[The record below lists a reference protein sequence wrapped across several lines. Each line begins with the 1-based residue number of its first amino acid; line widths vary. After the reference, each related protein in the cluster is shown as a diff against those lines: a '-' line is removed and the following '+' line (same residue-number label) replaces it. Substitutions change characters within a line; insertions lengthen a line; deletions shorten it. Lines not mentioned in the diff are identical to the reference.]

1 MSVANDKWDSD
12 TVPLW
17 RTGPRRRAFMVRD
30 AVQFHSNFLSFHGN
44 LWAWN
49 SVGTIADIVIGGP

>member
-30 AVQFHSNFLSFHGN
+30 AVQTRFTVIFYPFTATSGL
-44 LWAWN
+44 
-49 SVGTIADIVIGGP
+49 GTPLVR